1 MTIPF
6 SKYVKAKRQTIFK
19 FFTRRNF
26 FYKLFYKFSPIN
38 IIVFLLYLFQL
49 FPYPNAKTSVDIHQ
63 VYFVYKA
70 YTYLPNLHRE
80 VKTNINSIVKIKFPL

>member
-1 MTIPF
+1 MTTLL
-6 SKYVKAKRQTIFK
+6 SKYVKAKRQTIFNSLR
-19 FFTRRNF
+19 TAT
-26 FYKLFYKFSPIN
+26 LQVFSN
-38 IIVFLLYLFQL
+38 QIIVFLHYLFQL